1 MVSSVLEV
9 FTQCH
14 HMISHPEG
22 NRVAWGERDLESGKN
37 GKVAKARDILSW

>member
-1 MVSSVLEV
+1 MISSVLEV
-9 FTQCH
+9 FTQY

-22 NRVAWGERDLESGKN
+22 NRGAWGERDLEYGKN